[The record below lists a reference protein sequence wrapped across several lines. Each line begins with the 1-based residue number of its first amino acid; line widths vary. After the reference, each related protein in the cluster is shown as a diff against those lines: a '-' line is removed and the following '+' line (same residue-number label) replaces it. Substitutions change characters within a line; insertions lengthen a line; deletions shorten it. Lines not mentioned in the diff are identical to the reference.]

1 MTRLASTRCQ
11 CIVAIGGNGL
21 PAISAAVP
29 ATTTTGPL
37 LLGSGLIDL
46 HWPALIIGAVEL
58 VDCRVGFR
66 VTRHFDEAKA
76 LALAS
81 GTISNQPA

>member
-1 MTRLASTRCQ
+1 MIRPASTRCR

-29 ATTTTGPL
+29 ATTTAGPL

-46 HWPALIIGAVEL
+46 HWPALIIGAVQ
-58 VDCRVGFR
+58 VIDCRVGFK
-66 VTRHFDEAKA
+66 VTRHLDEAEA
-76 LALAS
+76 LTLPRV
-81 GTISNQPA
+81 TIGN